1 MKNPSVSIREAR
13 TDDAPVL
20 VAAEKE
26 TAGRPGLLVSRPYEL
41 KLKAFEQKIVELRR
55 IGRYVVAER
64 GGKIVG
70 HAFLDPLP
78 LEAISHVFR
87 LTIVVHPDF
96 TSQGVGTALMMDL
109 MDWAKRNSPVGKIE
123 LLVRATNERAIRL
136 YSKLGFVEE
145 GRMRN
150 RVRLPDG
157 NFVDDVAMA
166 WFPKDR
172 HSDNQ

>member
-13 TDDAPVL
+13 TEDAPVL

-41 KLKAFEQKIVELRR
+41 KLKAFEQKIVELRK

-96 TSQGVGTALMMDL
+96 TSQGVGTALMIDL
-109 MDWAKRNSPVGKIE
+109 MDWGEAQFPCRKDRTTGP
-123 LLVRATNERAIRL
+123 RNERARDSPILEARL
-136 YSKLGFVEE
+136 CRRRTNEKSST
-145 GRMRN
+145 
-150 RVRLPDG
+150 P
-157 NFVDDVAMA
+157 A
-166 WFPKDR
+166 
-172 HSDNQ
+172 

>member
-26 TAGRPGLLVSRPYEL
+26 TAGRPGLLVSRPDEL
-41 KLKAFEQKIVELRR
+41 KLKAFEQKIVELRK

-78 LEAISHVFR
+78 LEAISHV
-87 LTIVVHPDF
+87 D
-96 TSQGVGTALMMDL
+96 
-109 MDWAKRNSPVGKIE
+109 
-123 LLVRATNERAIRL
+123 
-136 YSKLGFVEE
+136 
-145 GRMRN
+145 
-150 RVRLPDG
+150 
-157 NFVDDVAMA
+157 
-166 WFPKDR
+166 
-172 HSDNQ
+172 